1 MPAKIDLT
9 GRRFGR
15 LVVIDQA
22 PHKRGLVAWNCRC
35 DCGNM
40 TIKTGSDLKSGRCNS
55 CGCIRKERNNHYI
68 HGDAHTRLHD
78 IWSLMKDRCDNPN
91 NKRHD
96 LYYDRGI
103 KVCDEWR
110 DYRNFKKW
118 SLENGYADN
127 LTIDRIDND
136 KGYSPDNCRWT
147 DWRTQAENRRN
158 IRPVVQ
164 MDLNENVIAEYPT
177 IVRASEAV
185 GTSVTNIIHVCKGDQ
200 TTAHGYKWKYKEE
213 R

>member
-103 KVCDEWR
+103 KVCDEWK

-147 DWRTQAENRRN
+147 DWRTQAENRRSV
-158 IRPVVQ
+158 RPVIQ
-164 MDLNENVIAEYPT
+164 MDLDGNVIAEYPT

-185 GTSVTNIIHVCKGDQ
+185 GTSVPNIIRVCKHEQ
-200 TTAHGYKWKYKEE
+200 ATAHGYKWEYKEE

>member
-22 PHKRGLVAWNCRC
+22 PHKRGLVAWNCLC

-68 HGDAHTRLHD
+68 HGDTHTRLHD

-91 NKRHD
+91 NKRHGS
-96 LYYDRGI
+96 YYDRGI

-147 DWRTQAENRRN
+147 DWRTQAENRRCV
-158 IRPVVQ
+158 RPVIQ
-164 MDLNENVIAEYPT
+164 MDLDGNVIAEYPT
-177 IVRASEAV
+177 IARASEAI
-185 GTSVTNIIHVCKGDQ
+185 GTSVTNIIHACKGDQ
-200 TTAHGYKWKYKEE
+200 STAHGYKWKYKEE
-213 R
+213 G